1 MNGAATLKKKDT
13 YPSDVW
19 RWDTGEAMATCYDI
33 ANHFLT
39 LGASDDGE
47 MISNLKL
54 QKLAY
59 YAQGFALA
67 IMDRPLFAEG
77 IEAWDHG
84 PVVPDLYHTYKKYG
98 ASVITAPEGYDP
110 DQALSAQEQA
120 LLNDVYLSYGQ
131 YTAWKLRDLS
141 HEESPWK
148 DAYSKGSGTIITPD
162 AMKIYF
168 RENLI
173 EPTQEA

>member
-1 MNGAATLKKKDT
+1 
-13 YPSDVW
+13 
-19 RWDTGEAMATCYDI
+19 MATCYDI

-67 IMDRPLFAEG
+67 ILDRPIFASG

-84 PVVPDLYHTYKKYG
+84 PVVPDLYHSYKQYG
-98 ASVITAPEGYDP
+98 AGVIPAPEGYDP
-110 DQALSAQEQA
+110 DQVLNPEEQK

-148 DAYSKGSGTIITPD
+148 DAYARGSGTVITPD
-162 AMKIYF
+162 AMKSYF

-173 EPTQEA
+173 DPTQEA

>member
-1 MNGAATLKKKDT
+1 
-13 YPSDVW
+13 
-19 RWDTGEAMATCYDI
+19 MATCYDI
-33 ANHFLT
+33 ANHFLK

-59 YAQGFALA
+59 YAQGFSLALLGTS
-67 IMDRPLFAEG
+67 MFPET

-84 PVVPDLYHTYKKYG
+84 PVVPDLYHAYKSHG
-98 ASVITAPEGYDP
+98 AAAIPVPDDYDP
-110 DQALSAQEQA
+110 DMVFTVDQQN
-120 LLNDVYLSYGQ
+120 LLNDVHLMYGQ
-131 YTAWKLRDLS
+131 YTAWKLRNLT

-148 DAYSKGSGTIITPD
+148 DAYAQGSGTTISLE
-162 AMKIYF
+162 AMQTYF